1 MTDREIDLLDHELL
15 LRGINMNIPASV
27 YCMDWDKALSVCV
40 DMYSGFT
47 LHQAIDAY
55 NGIPFTY

>member
-27 YCMDWDKALSVCV
+27 FHMDLDKALSVCL
-40 DMYSGFT
+40 DLYAGFT
-47 LHQAIDAY
+47 FRQAIDAY
-55 NGIPFTY
+55 DRYVV

>member
-27 YCMDWDKALSVCV
+27 FHMDYDKALSVCL
-40 DMYSGFT
+40 DLYAGFT
-47 LHQAIDAY
+47 FRQAIDSY
-55 NGIPFTY
+55 DKEII

>member
-27 YCMDWDKALSVCV
+27 FHMDLDKALSVCL
-40 DMYSGFT
+40 DLHAGFT
-47 LHQAIDAY
+47 FRQAIDAY
-55 NGIPFTY
+55 DKDVI

>member
-27 YCMDWDKALSVCV
+27 FHMDLDKALSVCL
-40 DMYSGFT
+40 DLHTGFT
-47 LHQAIDAY
+47 FLQAIDSY
-55 NGIPFTY
+55 DKGIM

>member
-27 YCMDWDKALSVCV
+27 FHMDSDKALSVCL
-40 DMYSGFT
+40 DLHAGFT
-47 LHQAIDAY
+47 FRQAIDSY
-55 NGIPFTY
+55 DKDVM

>member
-27 YCMDWDKALSVCV
+27 FHMDFDKALSVCL
-40 DMYSGFT
+40 DLRAGFIFR
-47 LHQAIDAY
+47 QAIDAY
-55 NGIPFTY
+55 DKRIT

>member
-27 YCMDWDKALSVCV
+27 FHMDLDKALSVCL
-40 DMYSGFT
+40 D
-47 LHQAIDAY
+47 LHAGSTFRQAIDAY
-55 NGIPFTY
+55 DKDVI

>member
-27 YCMDWDKALSVCV
+27 LVYEYGEDE
-40 DMYSGFT
+40 
-47 LHQAIDAY
+47 
-55 NGIPFTY
+55 

>member
-27 YCMDWDKALSVCV
+27 FHMDLDKALSVLTCTQG
-40 DMYSGFT
+40 SLSAKRLT
-47 LHQAIDAY
+47 L
-55 NGIPFTY
+55 TTRM

>member
-27 YCMDWDKALSVCV
+27 FHMDLDKALSVCL
-40 DMYSGFT
+40 DLHAGFT
-47 LHQAIDAY
+47 FLQAIDAY
-55 NGIPFTY
+55 DKDVI

>member
-27 YCMDWDKALSVCV
+27 FHMDLDKALSVCL
-40 DMYSGFT
+40 DLHGGFT
-47 LHQAIDAY
+47 FRQAIDAY
-55 NGIPFTY
+55 DKGII

>member
-27 YCMDWDKALSVCV
+27 FHMDLDKALSVCL
-40 DMYSGFT
+40 DLHAGFT
-47 LHQAIDAY
+47 FLRAIDSY
-55 NGIPFTY
+55 DKGIM